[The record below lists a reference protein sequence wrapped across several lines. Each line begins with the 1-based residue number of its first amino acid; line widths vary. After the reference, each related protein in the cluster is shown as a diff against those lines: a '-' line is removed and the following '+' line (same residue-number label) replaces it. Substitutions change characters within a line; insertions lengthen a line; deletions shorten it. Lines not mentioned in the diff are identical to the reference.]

1 MSIDLDSIGLEAV
14 HKVLEKGSHVFN
26 EETKEEDF
34 NRACDHILDRSS
46 NDFYNLAPPETL

>member
-34 NRACDHILDRSS
+34 NRACDYILDRSS